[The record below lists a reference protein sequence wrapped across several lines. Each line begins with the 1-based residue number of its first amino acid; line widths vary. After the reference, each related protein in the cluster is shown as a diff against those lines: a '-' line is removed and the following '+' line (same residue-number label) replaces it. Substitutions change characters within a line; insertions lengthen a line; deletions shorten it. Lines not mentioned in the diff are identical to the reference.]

1 MTASSESKP
10 ANIAA
15 AGAVSLSLLLAGADN
30 ALAMD
35 AASMYKK
42 VEPVREQKSRFAGTE
57 AEALKNRKLGK
68 TTAAPAVK
76 ASASAAKPAAKP
88 AAKKAA
94 KKDNGGSS
102 GALAAVALLGG
113 VFAAN
118 ATRGG
123 DDDDKSEKKAAPKA
137 AASGASDADAN
148 AADAQKWIDDWKGA
162 GGAAPDEST
171 PEGRAA
177 SAQKWIDEWKKSQ

>member
-1 MTASSESKP
+1 VTASSESKP

-42 VEPVREQKSRFAGTE
+42 VEPAREQKSRFAGTE

-76 ASASAAKPAAKP
+76 ASAPAAKSAAKP

-94 KKDNGGSS
+94 KKDTGGSS

-118 ATRGG
+118 ATRG
-123 DDDDKSEKKAAPKA
+123 DDDGESEKKAAPKA

-148 AADAQKWIDDWKGA
+148 AADALMWIDEWMGA